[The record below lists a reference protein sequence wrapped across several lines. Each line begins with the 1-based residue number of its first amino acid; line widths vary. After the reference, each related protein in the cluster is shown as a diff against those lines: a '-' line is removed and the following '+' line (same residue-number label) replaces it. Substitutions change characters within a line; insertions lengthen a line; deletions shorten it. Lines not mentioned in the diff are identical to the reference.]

1 MDAVRANLFLEKER
15 WTKSLVLS
23 LVFHGLLGLTIFA
36 LGFVL
41 EPTGHSDWGNNQGDA
56 VVAQLVSGAS
66 IPIPPKPDEQTENI
80 VANENKGVTE
90 TVPPP
95 KAVETNDGITIP
107 GKVPTPAK
115 PTPTPTP
122 MTTANVR
129 PQPLPTP
136 KATTPYTANVRPHAL
151 PTPTTAV
158 PYGQGGQPSRLYSS
172 FTAPNTNGGFSAQ
185 NADFGGK
192 YGWYVDTVKRTV
204 QSNWLTYEIDPHIN
218 APHRAYIDF
227 DITKDGT
234 PANIRLVQSSGVPT
248 LDQSALRAVQRVDKF
263 GALPEGSRQT
273 FEFWFDY
280 PPK

>member
-1 MDAVRANLFLEKER
+1 LEKER
-15 WTKSLVLS
+15 WRKPLVLS

-41 EPTGHSDWGNNQGDA
+41 EPSGRSDWGNNQGDA

-66 IPIPPKPDEQTENI
+66 IPIPAKPDEQTENI

-95 KAVETNDGITIP
+95 KPVETEDGISIP
-107 GKVPTPAK
+107 GKVKPVIK

-122 MTTANVR
+122 APTTTATLR
-129 PQPLPTP
+129 PHPVPTP
-136 KATTPYTANVRPHAL
+136 P
-151 PTPTTAV
+151 TAV
-158 PYGQGGQPSRLYSS
+158 PYGEGGQPSRLYSS
-172 FTAPNTNGGFSAQ
+172 FAAPNTKGGFSAQ

>member
-1 MDAVRANLFLEKER
+1 VATVRVNLFLEKER

-23 LVFHGLLGLTIFA
+23 LVFHALLGLTIFG

-41 EPTGHSDWGNNQGDA
+41 ESSGHSDWGNNQGDA

-66 IPIPPKPDEQTENI
+66 IPIPPKSDAQTENI

-95 KAVETNDGITIP
+95 KPVETEDGITIP
-107 GKVPTPAK
+107 GKVTTK

-122 MTTANVR
+122 TTTANVR
-129 PQPLPTP
+129 PHPLPTP
-136 KATTPYTANVRPHAL
+136 TTTTPYTANVRPHPV
-151 PTPTTAV
+151 PTPTSAV
-158 PYGQGGQPSRLYSS
+158 PYGENGQPSRLYSS
-172 FTAPNTNGGFSAQ
+172 FAAPNTKGGFSAQ